1 MLSLPTVGVTV
12 TTDGTASTDPVVVV
26 NLPAISTFSWFINS
40 IFESQTFSTMGGPV
54 TLGAELPANLTTS
67 REFTAHIWR
76 SDTSAGIY
84 LHCVFDTDGFSTA
97 RPLSCWAFST

>member
-1 MLSLPTVGVTV
+1 MPA
-12 TTDGTASTDPVVVV
+12 TTA
-26 NLPAISTFSWFINS
+26 
-40 IFESQTFSTMGGPV
+40 
-54 TLGAELPANLTTS
+54 TS

-84 LHCVFDTDGFSTA
+84 LHCVFDTDGFSSA